1 MIFLIVGNVTRLDRN
16 LVTIYFIYNFNVYHE
31 GKILMNVKIFIAFAT
46 LLLVGCI
53 DRYHDNYYDEPA
65 VRVKSIV
72 TEDAQFAIPAKIII
86 ELENIGYA
94 TAYDVSGSVDLEVGT
109 LVTESVYFTVP
120 IIKVG
125 RSVIVELALTTVN
138 FHDEYDR
145 YVLEFGWYDY
155 YDNYYY

>member
-1 MIFLIVGNVTRLDRN
+1 MNAKIIVALAV
-16 LVTIYFIYNFNVYHE
+16 V
-31 GKILMNVKIFIAFAT
+31 
-46 LLLVGCI
+46 LLGGCI
-53 DRYHDNYYDEPA
+53 DHHYPYYDEPA

-86 ELENIGYA
+86 ELENVGYA

-109 LVTESVYFTVP
+109 QVIESAYFTVP
-120 IIKVG
+120 IIRVG
-125 RSVIVELALTTVN
+125 RSVIVEIALSSVN
-138 FHDEYDR
+138 FHYEYDR